1 MKNIEEIDT
10 SLYYCYFL
18 TDTDKE
24 VVLKTNTP
32 AGLIDVHNYDL
43 FSTSYGTLIAFDKKN
58 VANYFNYYYS
68 YDLENKHIQSSTYE
82 STRDFFDQ
90 GIDGPI
96 SMFVFLDSI
105 QIASKDAYIIDE
117 NLPEGFQRC
126 DHDKYG
132 PIAFYESSNQIDV
145 KSVHSLL
152 DVAGIGHLVC
162 FVTSHNENPN
172 FGSQSTNAGAR
183 TLSGAIKTI
192 YEWSTSYEEPFNNQE
207 NIANKANLFLKEVNF
222 PENVLNDIINSQVD
236 MRVARYLKGETRPGY
251 HIDEVTET
259 PESLKDFY
267 KTRCRY
273 MSLFNI
279 QRNHPN
285 GSAIPD
291 SVVANEI
298 KNIEN
303 DLYLLCAKY
312 NLFDFSSNSIENAL
326 NSDLFKD
333 DSLIAKSLYSRL
345 KEYYGI

>member
-10 SLYYCYFL
+10 SLYSFYFL

-24 VVLKTNTP
+24 IIVKTKTP
-32 AGLIDVHNYDL
+32 SGLVDVDGCDL
-43 FSTSYGTLIAFDKKN
+43 FSTNSGTLIAFNKRN
-58 VANYFNYYYS
+58 TSNYFNYYYS
-68 YDLENKHIQSSTYE
+68 YDLENRHIQSYAYE
-82 STRDFFDQ
+82 NTRDFFDQ

-105 QIASKDAYIIDE
+105 QIASKDSYIVDE
-117 NLPEGFQRC
+117 NLPEDFQRC
-126 DHDKYG
+126 DHGKYG
-132 PIAFYESSNQIDV
+132 PFPFYESSNHIDI

-152 DVAGIGHLVC
+152 DVAGVGHLMC

-192 YEWSTSYEEPFNNQE
+192 YEWSIAYEEPFDNQE
-207 NIANKANLFLKEVNF
+207 NIANKASLFLKEVNF
-222 PENVLNDIINSQVD
+222 PENVLNDIVNNQVD
-236 MRVARYLKGETRPGY
+236 MRVARYLKGEARPGY

-273 MSLFNI
+273 INLFNI

-291 SVVANEI
+291 SVIANEV

-303 DLYLLCAKY
+303 DLYLLCTKY
-312 NLFDFSSNSIENAL
+312 DLFDFSSNSIENAL
-326 NSDLFKD
+326 NSNLFKD
-333 DSLIAKSLYSRL
+333 DLIMAKTLYSRL
-345 KEYYGI
+345 KEYYNI